1 VVAGVVPIEFEKKE
15 GPSEDFRG
23 FLEDVKKNERWR
35 ERLRVVG
42 LDGR

>member
-1 VVAGVVPIEFEKKE
+1 MEFEKRNE
-15 GPSEDFRG
+15 RSEEFRE
-23 FLEDVKKNERWR
+23 FLEEVNETERWR